1 MIQLCGDFITL
12 PLAQIFQ
19 SSLNQGV
26 FSDTWKMSYIILV
39 SKKGAKYLV
48 KNNRSVRLL
57 PIFTNAFER
66 LLFNSLFSQVSNNN
80 LFTKCQTDFMPG
92 DSCISQLLS
101 IVLEIQS
108 SFHYKLP
115 ADVRAIFLDISKA
128 LDKAWHQGL
137 LLN

>member
-1 MIQLCGDFITL
+1 MT
-12 PLAQIFQ
+12 
-19 SSLNQGV
+19 
-26 FSDTWKMSYIILV
+26 YIILV
-39 SKKGAKYLV
+39 SKKEAKYLM
-48 KNNRSVRLL
+48 KNYRSVRLL

-92 DSCISQLLS
+92 DSCISQRLS
-101 IVLEIQS
+101 IVFEIQS
-108 SFHYKLP
+108 SFHYKLH

>member
-1 MIQLCGDFITL
+1 M
-12 PLAQIFQ
+12 A
-19 SSLNQGV
+19 
-26 FSDTWKMSYIILV
+26 YIILV

-48 KNNRSVRLL
+48 KNYRSVRLL

-115 ADVRAIFLDISKA
+115 AVRAIFLDISKA

>member
-39 SKKGAKYLV
+39 SKKWAKYLV